1 MKLFNKKDEIKE
13 VETVVDEEGNVVE
26 VEKKKPSFKE
36 WVKNHKKGLAIGAVG
51 LTALAA
57 GLAAGIGMAV
67 KNHKKNEAK
76 EDDLYY
82 DEDDEDEDETEDD
95 DSDEENE
102 SEESTED

>member
-57 GLAAGIGMAV
+57 GIGMAV
-67 KNHKKNEAK
+67 KNHKKNEA
-76 EDDLYY
+76 EEEDLYY
-82 DEDDEDEDETEDD
+82 DEDDDEDEDETEDD
-95 DSDEENE
+95 ESDEEDE

>member
-13 VETVVDEEGNVVE
+13 VENVVDEEGNVVE
-26 VEKKKPSFKE
+26 VEKKKHSFKE

-57 GLAAGIGMAV
+57 GIGMAV
-67 KNHKKNEAK
+67 RNHKKNEAE

-95 DSDEENE
+95 ESDEEDE

>member
-57 GLAAGIGMAV
+57 GIGMAV
-67 KNHKKNEAK
+67 KNHKKNEAE

-82 DEDDEDEDETEDD
+82 DEDDEDETEDD
-95 DSDEENE
+95 DSDKEDE

>member
-36 WVKNHKKGLAIGAVG
+36 WVRNHKKGLAIGAVG

-57 GLAAGIGMAV
+57 GIGMAV
-67 KNHKKNEAK
+67 KNHKKNDAE

-82 DEDDEDEDETEDD
+82 DEDDEDEDDTDD
-95 DSDEENE
+95 DSNEENE

>member
-36 WVKNHKKGLAIGAVG
+36 WVKNHKK
-51 LTALAA
+51 
-57 GLAAGIGMAV
+57 
-67 KNHKKNEAK
+67 NEAE

>member
-57 GLAAGIGMAV
+57 GIGMAV
-67 KNHKKNEAK
+67 KNHKKNEAE
-76 EDDLYY
+76 EDFYY

-95 DSDEENE
+95 DSDEEDE

>member
-36 WVKNHKKGLAIGAVG
+36 WVRNHKKGLAIGAVG

-57 GLAAGIGMAV
+57 GIGMAV
-67 KNHKKNEAK
+67 KNHKKNEA
-76 EDDLYY
+76 EEEDLYY

>member
-1 MKLFNKKDEIKE
+1 MKLFNKKDEIKD

-57 GLAAGIGMAV
+57 GIGMAV
-67 KNHKKNEAK
+67 KNHKKNETE

-82 DEDDEDEDETEDD
+82 EDD

>member
-57 GLAAGIGMAV
+57 GIGMAV
-67 KNHKKNEAK
+67 KNHKKNEAE

-82 DEDDEDEDETEDD
+82 DEDDEDEDE
-95 DSDEENE
+95 ENE

>member
-1 MKLFNKKDEIKE
+1 MKLFNKKDEIKD

-57 GLAAGIGMAV
+57 GIGMAV
-67 KNHKKNEAK
+67 KNHKKNETE
-76 EDDLYY
+76 EDDLY

>member
-26 VEKKKPSFKE
+26 VEEKKKPSFKE
-36 WVKNHKKGLAIGAVG
+36 WVENHKKGLAIGAVG

-57 GLAAGIGMAV
+57 GIGMAI
-67 KNHKKNEAK
+67 KNHKKNDAG

-82 DEDDEDEDETEDD
+82 DEDDEDEDDTDD
-95 DSDEENE
+95 DSDKENE

>member
-57 GLAAGIGMAV
+57 GIGMAV
-67 KNHKKNEAK
+67 KSHKKNEA
-76 EDDLYY
+76 EEEEDLYY

>member
-13 VETVVDEEGNVVE
+13 VETIVDEEGNVIE
-26 VEKKKPSFKE
+26 VEKKPSFKE

-57 GLAAGIGMAV
+57 GIGMAV
-67 KNHKKNEAK
+67 KNHKKNKAD

-82 DEDDEDEDETEDD
+82 DEDDEDEEETEYD

-102 SEESTED
+102 SEESTEN

>member
-26 VEKKKPSFKE
+26 VEKRKPSFKE
-36 WVKNHKKGLAIGAVG
+36 WVKDHKKGLAIGAVG

-57 GLAAGIGMAV
+57 GIGMAV
-67 KNHKKNEAK
+67 RNHKKNEA
-76 EDDLYY
+76 EEEDLYY
-82 DEDDEDEDETEDD
+82 NEDDEDEDETEDD
-95 DSDEENE
+95 DSDEEDE

>member
-26 VEKKKPSFKE
+26 VEEKKKPSFKE

-57 GLAAGIGMAV
+57 GIGMAV
-67 KNHKKNEAK
+67 KNHKKNEA

-82 DEDDEDEDETEDD
+82 DEDDEDDTDD

>member
-57 GLAAGIGMAV
+57 GIGMAV
-67 KNHKKNEAK
+67 KNHKKNEA
-76 EDDLYY
+76 EEDLYY

>member
-36 WVKNHKKGLAIGAVG
+36 WVKDHKKGLAIGAVG

-57 GLAAGIGMAV
+57 GIGMAV
-67 KNHKKNEAK
+67 RNHKKNEA
-76 EDDLYY
+76 EEEDLYY
-82 DEDDEDEDETEDD
+82 NEDDEDEDETEDD
-95 DSDEENE
+95 DSDEEDE

>member
-1 MKLFNKKDEIKE
+1 MILFNKKDKIKE

-57 GLAAGIGMAV
+57 GIGMAV
-67 KNHKKNEAK
+67 KNHKKNEAE

-82 DEDDEDEDETEDD
+82 DDDYEDEDETEDD

>member
-57 GLAAGIGMAV
+57 GIGMAV
-67 KNHKKNEAK
+67 KNHKKNEAE
-76 EDDLYY
+76 EDDIYY
-82 DEDDEDEDETEDD
+82 DEDDEDETEDD
-95 DSDEENE
+95 DSDKEDE

>member
-57 GLAAGIGMAV
+57 GIGMAV
-67 KNHKKNEAK
+67 KNHKKNKAD

-82 DEDDEDEDETEDD
+82 DEDDEDEEETEYD

-102 SEESTED
+102 SEESTEN